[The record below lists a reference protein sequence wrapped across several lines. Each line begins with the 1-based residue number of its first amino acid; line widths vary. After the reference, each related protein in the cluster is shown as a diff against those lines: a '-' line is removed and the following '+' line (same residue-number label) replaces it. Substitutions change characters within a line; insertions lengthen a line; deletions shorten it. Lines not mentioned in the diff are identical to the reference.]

1 MSTVV
6 DVSPVASQ
14 PVEVVSKKPRA
25 KKVKITE
32 PAAKSDVEK
41 PEPVATAV
49 VEEPVATAVVETA
62 VVETKGK
69 GKTKKVDAV
78 VESEATEVEPK
89 KGKAKKAVV
98 EEKVDASASELEI
111 ESKPKKG
118 KAKKV
123 VEETTSSEVESEIE
137 SKPKKGKA
145 KKVVEETTSS
155 EVESEIESKPK
166 GKNKKEVAVDEE
178 KPKVKRGRKPKVVA
192 ETVDEKSD
200 EEKPKAKR
208 GRKPKV
214 VVEGDDDVTKKERK
228 PRNTESLDELLS
240 RTTTEGE
247 ALIAEANERL
257 EQLSSDK
264 AQLEQDIA
272 AVKLQEKD
280 VVKLKNKLKRDINK
294 LDAENRP
301 KKFEALEPEVRSN
314 MIRDFQEQL
323 DLAITQHDNL
333 LDVRLKISS
342 DLTVAK
348 REEKKAQ
355 TSLSRLETKLQKDLA
370 KIQVRIDKKNL
381 KASAPKKPRNTKIV
395 SVVPS
400 TPTLESDND
409 NNNDL
414 DNNNDND
421 NDDDDEIL
429 TRETLIDGQPF
440 LIDQHNNLYH
450 PTSHLFLRS
459 L

>member
-1 MSTVV
+1 MSAVV
-6 DVSPVASQ
+6 DMSPVASQ
-14 PVEVVSKKPRA
+14 PVEVVAKKPRA

-49 VEEPVATAVVETA
+49 VEEPVATAVVET
-62 VVETKGK
+62 KGK
-69 GKTKKVDAV
+69 GKTKKAEAV
-78 VESEATEVEPK
+78 VETEATEVEPK
-89 KGKAKKAVV
+89 KSKTKKAVV
-98 EEKVDASASELEI
+98 EEKVDASAS
-111 ESKPKKG
+111 
-118 KAKKV
+118 
-123 VEETTSSEVESEIE
+123 ESEIE

-145 KKVVEETTSS
+145 KKVVEETASS

-228 PRNTESLDELLS
+228 PRNTESLDDLLS

-257 EQLSSDK
+257 EQFSSDK

-342 DLTVAK
+342 ELTVAK

-381 KASAPKKPRNTKIV
+381 KASAPKKPRNKKIV

-400 TPTLESDND
+400 TPTLPDND
-409 NNNDL
+409 NDDNNL
-414 DNNNDND
+414 DNNDND
-421 NDDDDEIL
+421 DDDDDDEIL
-429 TRETLIDGQPF
+429 TRETFIDGVHF

-450 PTSHLFLRS
+450 PTSHSFIRTL
-459 L
+459 

>member
-98 EEKVDASASELEI
+98 EEKVDASASEL
-111 ESKPKKG
+111 
-118 KAKKV
+118 
-123 VEETTSSEVESEIE
+123 EIE